1 MIIKQRNK
9 SLAYGTGGAEHGN
22 GYREGRH
29 VKTPLFI

>member
-22 GYREGRH
+22 GDGRH
-29 VKTPLFI
+29 IKTPLFI